1 MSTPVLLVVV
11 FLVSQTLVYF
21 ALWGLW
27 QVSTRMS
34 KGTASSTASAS
45 TRITRPRPSSSVES
59 TGILLDTRLSTL
71 PHLDRVLKHIPL
83 ANAMRRWL
91 VQAGLT
97 IKLDLFLL
105 ILLGSI
111 TSSVFI
117 ALGFFTGFWSRTA
130 LVALGITAPFA
141 WVAYLRV
148 KRKRAFQEQLP
159 NALDGLARAMQ
170 AGHSFTVALRMVAR
184 DLDEPIASEFRLAAE
199 EINFGASVRIGM
211 ERLADRID
219 TEDIRFFVAAVL
231 IHLQTGG
238 KLTDLL
244 FSLAALVRDR
254 RKLAKTIRVLSAEGR
269 LAAWILTALPV
280 VTGFVIYTLNPTFMS
295 ILWTDPNGVFLIKV
309 MAVMV
314 VLGLVWMAWLT
325 RSDVF

>member
-1 MSTPVLLVVV
+1 MSTPLLLVIV

-27 QVSTRMS
+27 QMSTRMS
-34 KGTASSTASAS
+34 KGHARAF
-45 TRITRPRPSSSVES
+45 TRITRPHPSSLVES
-59 TGILLDTRLSTL
+59 TGILLDTRLSAL
-71 PHLDRVLKHIPL
+71 PSLDRVLKHIPL
-83 ANAMRRWL
+83 AHHMRRML

-97 IKLDLFLL
+97 IKVDLFLL
-105 ILLGSI
+105 ILLGTV
-111 TSSVFI
+111 TSSVVI
-117 ALGFFTGFWSRTA
+117 ALGFLAGSWSRSA
-130 LVALGITAPFA
+130 LVALGIAAPFA
-141 WVAYLRV
+141 WVAYLRL

-211 ERLADRID
+211 ERLADRVD

-244 FSLAALVRDR
+244 FSLAALVRER
-254 RKLAKTIRVLSAEGR
+254 RKLVKTIRVLSAEGR

-295 ILWTDPNGVFLIKV
+295 ILWTDPNGLFLIKV
-309 MAVMV
+309 MAAMV
-314 VLGLVWMAWLT
+314 VIGLLWMAWLT

>member
-1 MSTPVLLVVV
+1 MSTPLLLVVV

-21 ALWGLW
+21 AFWGLW
-27 QVSTRMS
+27 QMSMRMS
-34 KGTASSTASAS
+34 KGDARAF
-45 TRITRPRPSSSVES
+45 TRITRPRPSSLVES
-59 TGILLDTRLSTL
+59 PGILLDTRLSSL
-71 PHLDRVLKHIPL
+71 PGLDRVLKYFSL
-83 ANAMRRWL
+83 AQHMRRWL
-91 VQAGLT
+91 VQAGLQ
-97 IKLDLFLL
+97 IKVDLFLL
-105 ILLGSI
+105 VLLGTVS
-111 TSSVFI
+111 SSVLI
-117 ALGFFTGFWSRTA
+117 AIGFLTGFWSRIA
-130 LVALGITAPFA
+130 LLALGTAGPFA

-148 KRKRAFQEQLP
+148 KRKGAFQEQLP

-199 EINFGASVRIGM
+199 EINFGASVRVGM
-211 ERLADRID
+211 ERLADRVD

-295 ILWTDPNGVFLIKV
+295 ILWTDPNGLFLIKV
-309 MAVMV
+309 MTVMV
-314 VLGLVWMAWLT
+314 VIGLIWMAWLT